1 MAKTS
6 LFQKLRTAAA
16 LIFVFLLIYGTNRL
30 DKHHFENVQH
40 IMNTVYQDRIVA
52 QHYIY
57 QLSNLYRQKS
67 EGVPGSL
74 KEEAAKDINRQI
86 DEYIRLFSATKLTSK
101 EAQVFQLLKKNSEEL
116 RALEAHLAALPN
128 NGLSKERIS
137 QLKAKADVIFENLDS
152 LSEIQL
158 NEGGRLRRVAQ
169 DSLDSNSFFAQL
181 ELLILVFIGLLVQV
195 IIFYVPKSN
204 Q

>member
-1 MAKTS
+1 MAKTR

-16 LIFVFLLIYGTNRL
+16 LIVVFLLIYGTNRL
-30 DKHHFENVQH
+30 DRHHFENVQH
-40 IMNTVYQDRIVA
+40 IMNTVYEDRIVA

-67 EGVPGSL
+67 EGAPGSL

-86 DEYIRLFSATKLTSK
+86 DEYIGLFSATKLTSK
-101 EAQVFQLLKKNSEEL
+101 EAQVFQLLEKNNEEL
-116 RALEAHLAALPN
+116 SALEANLAARPDGSLN
-128 NGLSKERIS
+128 QEKIS
-137 QLKAKADVIFENLDS
+137 QFKAKVEMIFENLDR

-169 DSLDSNSFFAQL
+169 DSLDTNSFFSQL
-181 ELLILVFIGLLVQV
+181 ELLRLVFIGLLVQV
-195 IIFYVPKSN
+195 ILFYAPKID
-204 Q
+204 

>member
-1 MAKTS
+1 MAKTR

-16 LIFVFLLIYGTNRL
+16 LIVVFLLIYGTNRL
-30 DKHHFENVQH
+30 DRHHFENVQH
-40 IMNTVYQDRIVA
+40 IMNTVYEDRIVA

-67 EGVPGSL
+67 ECAPGSL

-86 DEYIRLFSATKLTSK
+86 DEYIGLFSATKLTSK
-101 EAQVFQLLKKNSEEL
+101 EAQVFQLLEKNNEEL
-116 RALEAHLAALPN
+116 SALEANLAARPDGSLN
-128 NGLSKERIS
+128 QEKIS
-137 QLKAKADVIFENLDS
+137 QFKAKVEMIFENLDR

-169 DSLDSNSFFAQL
+169 DSLDTNSFFSQL
-181 ELLILVFIGLLVQV
+181 ELLLLVFIGLLVQV
-195 IIFYVPKSN
+195 ILFYAPKID
-204 Q
+204 

>member
-1 MAKTS
+1 MAQAS

-40 IMNTVYQDRIVA
+40 IMNTVYQDRVVA

-57 QLSNLYRQKS
+57 QLSNLYRQKN

-74 KEEAAKDINRQI
+74 KAAAAKGINRQI
-86 DEYIRLFSATKLTSK
+86 DEYIGLFSTTKLTSK
-101 EAQVFQLLKKNSEEL
+101 EAQVFQMLEKNNEEL
-116 RALEAHLAALPN
+116 RVLETHLATMPD
-128 NGLSKERIS
+128 NGLSEENIS
-137 QLKAKADVIFENLDS
+137 QFKAKADMIFENLDS
-152 LSEIQL
+152 LSEIQV

-169 DSLDSNSFFAQL
+169 ESLDTNSFFSQL

-195 IIFYVPKSN
+195 IIFYAPKID
-204 Q
+204 